1 MAKMHYL
8 YNFGNLYIKKFSDYF
23 FLALI
28 PLTIIFLLP
37 LNFEPGGEC
46 FNEWATARLFLDWQG
61 FPNPSLSLG
70 YVLYSSFLMS
80 FLEYENFIFIEYL
93 ITFTFFYGC
102 LYCFMRHWLNPM
114 ISFLTII
121 TFILIFYYI
130 EGHNLIIGIG
140 FIFIYLRQLLIKKYS
155 LILPLNLLL
164 ACTFHQS
171 FLFILLGHYLG
182 TFLNL
187 VFLKNQEIKFNK
199 EMYLNKKNYF
209 KFLIIL
215 VLAIVYSLSFLNPS
229 LRKDNNHYMDEMPWA
244 PMKIKSSLDAGI
256 MQMGPADY
264 NARRISLE
272 DAKTQDWYF
281 TNKTV
286 FKNAKN
292 SLDAMYKAP
301 EVFVENIGFNLRYLF
316 TLPNSFLLKWHNK
329 PIIILSAFILIVT
342 VYMFLIN
349 LYRKK
354 EYVFLSSFILGAMG
368 ITLALLLTRTFN
380 IRYNVSLSPFILTAV
395 LQGTYLIN
403 QKFLNKLKRGFLI
416 NLLAILMILGSCL
429 ANFSNFDKFILYNWS
444 SIFSYKDG
452 YSFNFNSLKH
462 LVRPKDVLLVED
474 SNWVKA
480 FFDIKFDR
488 VYSMH
493 WIPPFKDANKI
504 DFLKQNITQFWVK
517 PSIKTITKKAQ
528 STNYYI
534 RYKNYIL
541 PLIEYAKKE
550 NWEIIQINNFG
561 VVYRKPIL

>member
-1 MAKMHYL
+1 MGYF
-8 YNFGNLYIKKFSDYF
+8 YNSIFLHIKKFCDYF

-37 LNFEPGGEC
+37 LNFEPGAEC
-46 FNEWATARLFLDWQG
+46 FNEWATARLLLDWQG
-61 FPNPSLSLG
+61 FPNLSLSLG
-70 YVLYSSFLMS
+70 YVLYSSLLMS
-80 FLEYENFIFIEYL
+80 FLEYKNFIFIEYL

-102 LYCFMRHWLNPM
+102 LYFLLRHWLNQI
-114 ISFLTII
+114 ISFLTTV
-121 TFILIFYYI
+121 TFILIFYQI
-130 EGHNLIIGIG
+130 EGHNLLIGIG
-140 FIFIYLRQLLIKKYS
+140 FILIYFRQLLSNKYS

-171 FLFILLGHYLG
+171 FIFTLFGHYLV

-187 VFLKNQEIKFNK
+187 VFLKNKKIKFKNV
-199 EMYLNKKNYF
+199 MYLNKKNYL
-209 KFLIIL
+209 KFLIIS
-215 VLAIVYSLSFLNPS
+215 VLAIVYSLSILNPS

-256 MQMGPADY
+256 MQMGQADY
-264 NARRISLE
+264 NARRISIE

-281 TNKTV
+281 TNKTI
-286 FKNAKN
+286 FKNAEN
-292 SLDAMYKAP
+292 SIDAIFKAP

-316 TLPNSFLLKWHNK
+316 ILPNSFILKWHNK
-329 PIIILSAFILIVT
+329 PLIIVSALITIVT
-342 VYMFLIN
+342 FYMFLTN

-354 EYVFLSSFILGAMG
+354 EYVFLSSFFISMIG
-368 ITLALLLTRTFN
+368 ITVALLLTRTSN
-380 IRYNVSLSPFILTAV
+380 LRYNVSLFPFILTAA

-403 QKFLNKLKRGFLI
+403 QSLSNKFTKI
-416 NLLAILMILGSCL
+416 SITNLFAILMITGSFL
-429 ANFSNFDKFILYNWS
+429 ANFSNYDKFTLFNWS
-444 SIFSYKDG
+444 SIFSNKSG
-452 YSFNFNSLKH
+452 YIYNINSLKN
-462 LVRPKDVLLVED
+462 LVRSKDILLVED

-480 FFDIKFDR
+480 FFNIKFDR

-493 WIPPFKDANKI
+493 WIPPFKNEDKI

-517 PSIKTITKKAQ
+517 PSIKIVPSKVQ